1 MTLGKRAKNILLA
14 TATTVVCLLIGIEVA
29 AYLTVPSIHLTSE
42 GDAMVVFDP
51 EIGMVP
57 HPSAHTKRT
66 YPAIKD
72 RATFVFDVYTDDRGA
87 RVDGPGR
94 RSTPRTDIMTIGCSF
109 SWGYAL
115 PNSETYSSRL
125 SRTLGASV
133 ANFSEASYGTVQA
146 LQMLR
151 RNRDLAPRL
160 VIYGNIAHHSERN
173 VSACA
178 PSYYPFCLDVSH
190 IEWNGEGKPS
200 IAPPASNGVRRLEQH
215 LTGDFTNPATWLAHG
230 ADVIY
235 GRMTYGMSVQ
245 NEPDEAK
252 KEQALAFLLR
262 EMERTAAAMGSE
274 VLVVFIPTNYW
285 GPSPAL
291 SRMIAEIGGRLHF
304 LDLTD
309 RFKRNKEEGGPNVYI
324 VGDGHPSAAAHAI
337 IADEIARYIDREKL
351 LQ

>member
-1 MTLGKRAKNILLA
+1 MTLGKRTKNFLLA
-14 TATTVVCLLIGIEVA
+14 SATTIVCVLIGIEVA
-29 AYLTVPSIHLTSE
+29 AYLTVPPVHLTSK

-72 RATFVFDVYTDDRGA
+72 RATFVFDIYTDDRGA
-87 RVDGPGR
+87 RVDGPGQK
-94 RSTPRTDIMTIGCSF
+94 SAGRTDIMTIGCSF

-115 PNSETYSSRL
+115 PNGETYSSRL

-151 RNRDLAPRL
+151 RNRDLAPKL
-160 VIYGNIAHHSERN
+160 VIYGIIAHHSERN

-190 IEWNGEGKPS
+190 VEWNGQGKPTV
-200 IAPPASNGVRRLEQH
+200 APPASNGVRRLERH
-215 LTGDFTNPATWLAHG
+215 LTGDFTNPVTWLTHG

-235 GRMTYGMSVQ
+235 GRVTYALSVQ
-245 NEPDEAK
+245 NEPDEAR

-262 EMERTAAAMGSE
+262 EMERTAADMGTQ

-285 GPSPAL
+285 EPSPAL
-291 SRMIAEIGGRLHF
+291 PRTIAEIGGRMRF
-304 LDLTD
+304 LDMSE
-309 RFKRNKEEGGPNVYI
+309 RFKRNKAEGGPNVYI
-324 VGDGHPSAAAHAI
+324 VGDGHPSAAAHAL
-337 IADEIARYIDREKL
+337 IADEIARYVEREKL
-351 LQ
+351 L

>member
-1 MTLGKRAKNILLA
+1 MTLGKRTKNLVLA
-14 TATTVVCLLIGIEVA
+14 SATTIVCLLIGIEVA
-29 AYLTVPSIHLTSE
+29 AYLTVPPIHLSSE

-57 HPSAHTKRT
+57 NRSAHTRRT

-72 RATFVFDVYTDDRGA
+72 RATFVFDIYTDDRGA
-87 RVDGPGR
+87 RVDGLGQRNPG
-94 RSTPRTDIMTIGCSF
+94 RTDIMTVGCSF

-115 PNSETYSSRL
+115 PNGDTYSSRL
-125 SRTLGASV
+125 AKTLSV
-133 ANFSEASYGTVQA
+133 SVTNLSEASYGTVQA

-160 VIYGNIAHHSERN
+160 VIYGIIAHHSERN

-190 IEWNGEGKPS
+190 IEWNGQGRPA

-215 LTGDFTNPATWLAHG
+215 LTGDFTNPMRWLAHG

-235 GRMTYGMSVQ
+235 GRVTYAMAVQ
-245 NEPDEAK
+245 NEPDEAR
-252 KEQALAFLLR
+252 KEQALAFLLH
-262 EMERTAAAMGSE
+262 EMERTAADMGSQ

-285 GPSPAL
+285 EPSSAL
-291 SRMIAEIGGRLHF
+291 PRMIAEIGGRLRF
-304 LDLTD
+304 LDMSEP
-309 RFKRNKEEGGPNVYI
+309 FKRNKAEGGPGVYI

-337 IADEIARYIDREKL
+337 IADEIARYIERERL
-351 LQ
+351 L